1 MPKEILLTVVEYAI
15 RIIILVVGTY
25 IIRFVRQH
33 DLEKWVK
40 FCVQAAEQIFD
51 APGLGKEKKE
61 YVRQR
66 ITEKYKISED
76 DLDILIEAAVE
87 ELNRVKKNEQ
97 LNSSTLID

>member
-15 RIIILVVGTY
+15 RIIVLVVGTY
-25 IIRFVRQH
+25 VIRFVKQY

-40 FCVQAAEQIFD
+40 FCVQAAEQIFN

-66 ITEKYKISED
+66 VIEKYHISEE
-76 DLDILIEAAVE
+76 DLDILVEAAVE
-87 ELNRVKKNEQ
+87 ELNRVQKNT
-97 LNSSTLID
+97 NSNNVI